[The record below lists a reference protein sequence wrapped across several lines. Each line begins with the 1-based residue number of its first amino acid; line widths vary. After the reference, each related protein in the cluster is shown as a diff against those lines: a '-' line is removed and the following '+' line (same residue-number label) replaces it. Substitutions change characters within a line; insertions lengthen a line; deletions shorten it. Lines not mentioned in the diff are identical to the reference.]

1 MIAHLTAWIVSGAV
15 VLSAPFMGQVR
26 AILRSAFP
34 GRFAA
39 VVAGSVGVAIV
50 VAVGVALARVKDRR
64 ALRYG
69 AILGAVAAGAA
80 YSFATAS
87 GVPDVDAVERVH
99 FVEYG
104 LISLLFYRAWRAA
117 ADPSIVALPVA
128 AGLIV
133 GTFEEWFQWFIP
145 NRVGEAR
152 DVLLN
157 LVAIGCGLAFS
168 IGLEMPA
175 RVSWTLRR
183 GSATAIGLWS
193 GAAALV
199 FALFLDAVHLGHE
212 IRDPGTPRF
221 RSRYTSEQ
229 LAAEARERTERWR
242 TVPPA
247 TLVRLSRED
256 QYMDEGLW
264 HIRRRNESWQAS
276 DFAAASGENR
286 ILEKLFA
293 PVLDTPSYAAPAVSR
308 WPPAQ
313 REAAE
318 KRRPA
323 ENREYVSHAE
333 PYPLFL
339 WPRGVFWLA
348 AIAGVLAPVA
358 AGFAWDRRTGGVA
371 VALARAR
378 SRAT

>member
-1 MIAHLTAWIVSGAV
+1 MVAHLTAWIVSGAV
-15 VLSAPFMGQVR
+15 VLSAPFMGQIR

-34 GRFAA
+34 GRFAV
-39 VVAGSVGVAIV
+39 VVAGSVGAAIV
-50 VAVGVALARVKDRR
+50 VAVAFALGRVKDRR
-64 ALRYG
+64 AARYA
-69 AILGAVAAGAA
+69 AILGAVATGAM

-117 ADPSIVALPVA
+117 ADLSIVALPIA
-128 AGLIV
+128 SGLVV
-133 GTFEEWFQWFIP
+133 GTLEEWLQWFIP

-168 IGLEMPA
+168 IGLEAPA
-175 RVSWTLRR
+175 RFSWRLRR

-199 FALFLDAVHLGHE
+199 FALFLNAVHLGYE
-212 IRDPGTPRF
+212 IRDPDTPRF
-221 RSRYTSEQ
+221 KSRYTSEG
-229 LAAEARERTERWR
+229 LAAEARARTERWR

-264 HIRRRNESWQAS
+264 HIRRRNESWQAN
-276 DFAAASGENR
+276 DFAAAWGENR
-286 ILEKLFA
+286 ILEKFFA
-293 PVLDTPSYAAPAVSR
+293 PVLDTPSYAAQGVSR

-313 REAAE
+313 REDAE

-323 ENREYVSHAE
+323 ENTEYVSHAE
-333 PYPLFL
+333 PYPLFP
-339 WPRGVFWLA
+339 WPRGAFWLA
-348 AIAGVLAPVA
+348 AIACVLAPVA
-358 AGFAWDRRTGGVA
+358 AGRFVDAVA
-371 VALARAR
+371 VA
-378 SRAT
+378 T

>member
-1 MIAHLTAWIVSGAV
+1 MLPHVTAWVASGAV
-15 VLSAPFMGQVR
+15 VLSAPFMGQLR

-34 GRFAA
+34 GRFAV
-39 VVAGSVGVAIV
+39 VVAGSVGAAIV
-50 VAVGVALARVKDRR
+50 VAVAFALVRVKDRR
-64 ALRYG
+64 AARYA
-69 AILGAVAAGAA
+69 AILGAVAAGAT

-99 FVEYG
+99 FVEFG

-117 ADPSIVALPVA
+117 ADLSIVALPIA
-128 AGLIV
+128 SGLIV
-133 GTFEEWFQWFIP
+133 GTLEEWLQWFIP

-168 IGLEMPA
+168 IGLEAPA
-175 RVSWTLRR
+175 RFSWRLRR

-199 FALFLDAVHLGHE
+199 FAMFLNTVHLGYE
-212 IRDPGTPRF
+212 ISDPETPQF
-221 RSRYTSEQ
+221 RSRYTSEG
-229 LAAEARERTERWR
+229 LAAEARERTGRWR
-242 TVPPA
+242 TAPPA
-247 TLVRLSRED
+247 TLVRVSRED

-264 HIRRRNESWQAS
+264 HIRRRNESWQAN
-276 DFAAASGENR
+276 DFAAAWGENR
-286 ILEKLFA
+286 ILEKFYV

-313 REAAE
+313 REDAE

-323 ENREYVSHAE
+323 ENTEYVSHAE
-333 PYPLFL
+333 PYPLFP
-339 WPRGVFWLA
+339 WPRGAFWLA
-348 AIAGVLAPVA
+348 AIACALAPVA
-358 AGFAWDRRTGGVA
+358 AGLAWDRRRADEMA
-371 VALARAR
+371 VA
-378 SRAT
+378 T

>member
-34 GRFAA
+34 GRFAV
-39 VVAGSVGVAIV
+39 VVAGSVGAAIV
-50 VAVGVALARVKDRR
+50 VAVAFALVRAKDRR
-64 ALRYG
+64 AARYA
-69 AILGAVAAGAA
+69 AILGAVAAGAT

-117 ADPSIVALPVA
+117 ADVSIVALPIA
-128 AGLIV
+128 SGLIV
-133 GTFEEWFQWFIP
+133 GTLEEWFQWFIP

-152 DVLLN
+152 DVFLN

-168 IGLEMPA
+168 IGLEAPA
-175 RVSWTLRR
+175 RFSWRLRR
-183 GSATAIGLWS
+183 GSATAIGLWC

-199 FALFLDAVHLGHE
+199 FALFLNAVHLGYE
-212 IRDPGTPRF
+212 IRDPETPRF
-221 RSRYTSEQ
+221 MSRYTSEG
-229 LAAEARERTERWR
+229 LAAEARARTERWR
-242 TVPPA
+242 TAPPA

-264 HIRRRNESWQAS
+264 HIRRRNESWQAN
-276 DFAAASGENR
+276 DFAAAWGENR
-286 ILEKLFA
+286 ILETFFA
-293 PVLDTPSYAAPAVSR
+293 PVLDTPSYAAPGVSR

-313 REAAE
+313 REDAE

-323 ENREYVSHAE
+323 ENTEYVSHAE
-333 PYPLFL
+333 PYPLFP
-339 WPRGVFWLA
+339 WPRGAFWLA
-348 AIAGVLAPVA
+348 AIACALAPAA
-358 AGFAWDRRTGGVA
+358 AGLAWDRRRVDAVA
-371 VALARAR
+371 VA
-378 SRAT
+378 T